1 MPTGSKN
8 SYDEVP
14 YSESCF
20 HVSHPDHLAVLAL
33 VHGVPAPEL
42 ERCRVLEL
50 GCARGGN
57 LLPMALEL
65 PDASFLGV
73 DLSER
78 QIGEARKIAAKLGLS
93 NVDLRAM
100 SLTEIDASFGTFDYI
115 VCHGVYSWV
124 PDEVR
129 EKLLAICSENLAPNG
144 LAYVSYNTY
153 PGWHERG
160 MVRDLMLF
168 HSRKATAA
176 AGRIEKARAFP
187 SQLAGVLM
195 NASSPYASVLRKE
208 GELLRGADEAYL
220 FHDYLEVD
228 NQPTYVHEFLTR
240 AGRHGLEFLAEASK
254 PGLRSGL
261 TEPARQA
268 IASWADDTI
277 SREQYLDF
285 VCNRSFR
292 RTVLRRAGGS
302 SGVRSRRRRSVE
314 RLRVSS
320 ALKRVDEAAVVTDD
334 STVEF
339 AQPGDSG
346 SIRTNNPFVKAA
358 LQILFEERPAALG
371 FEGLWTK
378 VRERL
383 VESRKPL
390 PAPEEEGRESV
401 RAALLQLSLSDLAE
415 LHVRPPNPATEV
427 SQRPVSSPL
436 ARLQAAKVARVTNLR
451 RRSVDLTDFE
461 RAVLLLLDGTRD
473 LDAVT
478 EALVG
483 QVLSGDV
490 QLGQK
495 GKAMRDPRAIRK
507 AFAGEVGAVVRRFAT
522 SALLER

>member
-1 MPTGSKN
+1 MPTESRN

-20 HVSHPDHLAVLAL
+20 HVSHPDHLAALAL
-33 VHGVPAPEL
+33 VHGVPAPEV

-78 QIGEARKIAAKLGLS
+78 QIGEARETAARLGLS

-100 SLTEIDASFGTFDYI
+100 SLTEIDESFGTFDFI

-124 PDEVR
+124 PDGVR
-129 EKLLAICSENLAPNG
+129 EKILAICSENLAPNG

-160 MVRDLMLF
+160 MVRELMLF
-168 HSRKATAA
+168 HSRKATGV

-187 SQLAGVLM
+187 TELAGVLT
-195 NASSPYASVLRKE
+195 NASSPYASILRKE
-208 GELLRGADEAYL
+208 GELLRGSEEAYF
-220 FHDYLEVD
+220 FHDFLEDD
-228 NQPTYVHEFLTR
+228 NQPTYVHEFLAR

-254 PGLRSGL
+254 PGLRFGL
-261 TEPARQA
+261 TESARQA
-268 IASWADDTI
+268 ISRWADDTV

-292 RTVLRRAGGS
+292 RTVLRHAGGPPA
-302 SGVRSRRRRSVE
+302 VEPAPEVVE

-320 ALKRVDEAAVVTDD
+320 ALKRVDEAAVVTDH

-339 AQPGDSG
+339 AQPGNSG

-358 LQILFEERPAALG
+358 LQTLFEERPAAPG

-383 VESRKPL
+383 VEVGKPL
-390 PAPEEEGRESV
+390 PASEEEGRKSL
-401 RAALLQLSLSDLAE
+401 RAALLQLSLSDLVE
-415 LHVRPPNPATEV
+415 LHVRPPKPATEI
-427 SQRPVSSPL
+427 SRQPVASPL
-436 ARLQAAKVARVTNLR
+436 ARLQASSVARVTNLR

-483 QVLSGDV
+483 QVHSGGS
-490 QLGQK
+490 QLRRE
-495 GKAMRDPRAIRK
+495 GKAVRDPRAIRK
-507 AFAGEVGAVVRRFAT
+507 AFGGEIAAVVRRFAT

>member
-1 MPTGSKN
+1 MPTASKS

-20 HVSHPDHLAVLAL
+20 HVSHPDHLAALAL
-33 VHGVPAPEL
+33 VYGVAAPPV

-65 PDASFLGV
+65 PEASFLGV

-78 QIGEARKIAAKLGLS
+78 QIGEARKIALKLGLS

-100 SLTEIDASFGTFDYI
+100 SLTGIDASFGTFDYI

-129 EKLLAICSENLAPNG
+129 EKILAICSENLAPSG

-160 MVRDLMLF
+160 MVRELMLF
-168 HSRKATAA
+168 HSRKATTA
-176 AGRIEKARAFP
+176 AGRIEEARAFP
-187 SQLAGVLM
+187 TQLAGVLM
-195 NASSPYASVLRKE
+195 NASSPYASVIRKE
-208 GELLRGADEAYL
+208 GEVLLGSDEAYV
-220 FHDYLEVD
+220 FHDYLEDD

-254 PGLRSGL
+254 PGLMSGL
-261 TEPARQA
+261 PASARQA
-268 IASWADDTI
+268 ISSWADDTV

-292 RTVLRRAGGS
+292 RTVLRRAGGPPAAEPAPE
-302 SGVRSRRRRSVE
+302 VVE

-339 AQPGDSG
+339 AQPGGSG
-346 SIRTNNPFVKAA
+346 SIRTNNPFVKVA
-358 LQILFEERPAALG
+358 LQTLFDERPAALG

-378 VRERL
+378 VCERL
-383 VESRKPL
+383 VESGKPL
-390 PAPEEEGRESV
+390 PAPEDEGRESV

-461 RAVLLLLDGTRD
+461 RAVLLLLDGTRN

-483 QVLSGDV
+483 QVHSGGS
-490 QLGQK
+490 QLRRE

-507 AFAGEVGAVVRRFAT
+507 AFAGEVGAIVRRFAT

>member
-1 MPTGSKN
+1 MQTESRN

-14 YSESCF
+14 YSEGCF
-20 HVSHPDHLAVLAL
+20 HVSHPDHLAALAL

-78 QIGEARKIAAKLGLS
+78 QIEKARKTAARLGLA

-100 SLTEIDASFGTFDYI
+100 SLTGIDASFGTFDYI
-115 VCHGVYSWV
+115 ICHGVYSWV

-129 EKLLAICSENLAPNG
+129 ERILAICSDNLAPNG
-144 LAYVSYNTY
+144 LAYISYNTY

-187 SQLAGVLM
+187 SQLAGVLA

-208 GELLRGADEAYL
+208 GEVLRGADEAYI
-220 FHDYLEVD
+220 FHDYLEID
-228 NQPTYVHEFLTR
+228 NEPTYVHEFLTR

-254 PGLRSGL
+254 PGLMSSL
-261 TEPARQA
+261 AESARKA
-268 IASWADDTI
+268 ISSWADDTV

-285 VCNRSFR
+285 VSNRSFR
-292 RTVLRRAGGS
+292 RTVLRRAGGPPAAEPAPE
-302 SGVRSRRRRSVE
+302 VVE

-358 LQILFEERPAALG
+358 LQTLFEERPAALG
-371 FEGLWTK
+371 FEDLWTK

-383 VESRKPL
+383 VEGGKPL

-451 RRSVDLTDFE
+451 RRSVDLTEFE
-461 RAVLLLLDGTRD
+461 RDVLLLLDGTRD
-473 LDAVT
+473 LDAVL
-478 EALVG
+478 EALVR
-483 QVLSGDV
+483 QVLSGGV
-490 QLGQK
+490 QLRREGR
-495 GKAMRDPRAIRK
+495 AMRDPRAIRK
-507 AFAGEVGAVVRRFAT
+507 AFAGEVGAVVRHFAT

>member
-1 MPTGSKN
+1 MPAESRT

-33 VHGVPAPEL
+33 VHGVPAPEI

-65 PDASFLGV
+65 PEASFLGV

-78 QIGEARKIAAKLGLS
+78 QVEGARETAARLGLS

-100 SLTEIDASFGTFDYI
+100 SLTEIDASFGTFDFI

-124 PDEVR
+124 PDGVR
-129 EKLLAICSENLAPNG
+129 EKIFAICSENLAPNG

-160 MVRDLMLF
+160 LVRELMLF
-168 HSRKATAA
+168 HSRRATGV

-187 SQLAGVLM
+187 TELAGVLT
-195 NASSPYASVLRKE
+195 NASSPYASTLRKE
-208 GELLRGADEAYL
+208 GELLRETEDAYF
-220 FHDYLEVD
+220 FHDFLEDD

-254 PGLRSGL
+254 PGLMSGL
-261 TEPARQA
+261 PASARQA
-268 IASWADDTI
+268 ISRWAEDAI

-292 RTVLRRAGGS
+292 RTVLRRAGGAPAAEPEPQ
-302 SGVRSRRRRSVE
+302 VVE
-314 RLRVSS
+314 SLRVSS
-320 ALKRVDEAAVVTDD
+320 ALKPVAAGAVVTDD

-339 AQPGDSG
+339 APPGGSG
-346 SIRTNNPFVKAA
+346 SIRTNNAFVKAA
-358 LQILFEERPAALG
+358 LQALFEARPAALG
-371 FEGLWTK
+371 FEGLWVN
-378 VRERL
+378 VRDRL
-383 VESRKPL
+383 VESGKPL
-390 PAPEEEGRESV
+390 PAPELEGRKSL
-401 RAALLQLSLSDLAE
+401 RAALLQLALSDLVE

-427 SQRPVSSPL
+427 SRRPVASPL
-436 ARLQAAKVARVTNLR
+436 ARLQAGSSARVTNLR
-451 RRSVDLTDFE
+451 RRGVDLADID

-473 LDAVT
+473 LDAVV

-483 QVLSGDV
+483 QVLSGSL
-490 QLGQK
+490 QLNREGR
-495 GKAMRDPRAIRK
+495 AMRDPRAIRRV
-507 AFAGEVGAVVRRFAT
+507 FAGEIGAIVRRFAA
-522 SALLER
+522 SALLAR